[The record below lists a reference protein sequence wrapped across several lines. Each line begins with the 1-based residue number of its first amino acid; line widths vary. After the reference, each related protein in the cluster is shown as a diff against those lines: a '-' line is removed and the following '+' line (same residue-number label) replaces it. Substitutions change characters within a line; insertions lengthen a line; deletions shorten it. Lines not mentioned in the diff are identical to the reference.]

1 MYRFGQGCF
10 RHQLGF
16 LREQFLQDSELPFGN
31 VLSVEIVTQAMT
43 AVNLQWNDR
52 IYTPLVTLWMFLGQV
67 MSADHSCRAAVA
79 RFIAHRLSR
88 GQSAC
93 SAKTSA
99 YCQAR
104 KRLPEEFFAFVSRLV
119 GKTLES
125 NVGDPWLW
133 KDRHVYMFDGTTVT
147 MPDTL
152 QNQAAYPQV
161 YNQKP
166 GLGFPIARVCAI
178 MSLSCGAVLDLGI
191 CRYAGKGQGEISL
204 LRKMLGILSP
214 GDILLTDSLLSTWYE
229 MLTLKQNGVDCVSRL
244 NKATRRA
251 DFRRGKRLGKGDHVV
266 RWYKPN
272 PLRAVDAATYKTLPD
287 YIEIRETRV
296 RVEQEGFRT
305 KEIIVVTTLLDPEE
319 ATQEEL
325 ASLYRQRWSQEL
337 DIRDI
342 KITLQM
348 DILRCKTPELV
359 RKEIWTHI
367 LAYNLIRTIM
377 AQAAKEHGLK
387 PREISFKG
395 TLQTLEAFQPLLSF
409 QGYKGIAF
417 REHLYQQL
425 LQTVATHRVA
435 DRPDRFE
442 PRKRKSNP
450 RKADKMTKPRDE
462 LKRLM
467 SKGVTKI

>member
-1 MYRFGQGCF
+1 
-10 RHQLGF
+10 
-16 LREQFLQDSELPFGN
+16 
-31 VLSVEIVTQAMT
+31 
-43 AVNLQWNDR
+43 
-52 IYTPLVTLWMFLGQV
+52 
-67 MSADHSCRAAVA
+67 
-79 RFIAHRLSR
+79 
-88 GQSAC
+88 
-93 SAKTSA
+93 
-99 YCQAR
+99 
-104 KRLPEEFFAFVSRLV
+104 
-119 GKTLES
+119 
-125 NVGDPWLW
+125 
-133 KDRHVYMFDGTTVT
+133 
-147 MPDTL
+147 
-152 QNQAAYPQV
+152 
-161 YNQKP
+161 
-166 GLGFPIARVCAI
+166 

-214 GDILLTDSLLSTWYE
+214 GDILLTDSLLSTWFE
-229 MLTLKQNGVDCVSRL
+229 MLTLKQSGVDCVSRL

-325 ASLYRQRWSQEL
+325 ASLYRRRWSQEL

-377 AQAAKEHGLK
+377 AQAAKEHSLQ

-409 QGYKGIAF
+409 HGHKGRTF

-425 LQTVATHRVA
+425 LHAVATHRVA
-435 DRPDRFE
+435 DRPERFE

-450 RKADKMTKPRDE
+450 RKAEKMTKPRWE